1 MRERERERIKIPV
14 LHRAFTLIEM
24 LIVVTIIGMLAT
36 AILPRVNGILERAKD
51 LQRKT
56 GLQQIAAALELYK
69 DAKWHYPLRE
79 PTNEEWTEINAHE
92 KYKYK
97 WGRYYNLEWGTNGL
111 EKPLQDYLKEIP
123 KDPQKST
130 QITLEEDY
138 ENKRFKEFRGGNVP
152 HQSYPKWEFY
162 YRLTFNDQMI
172 TTWPKGFGYRY
183 QYPIG
188 AEGKKNGSAKDF
200 SKFGWSAILVAKVEL
215 PENANF
221 IARSQKWWK
230 KQTPKPKRRTWND
243 WWAPWSRYFYIPTR
257 DVGTLNQE
265 QIKERSLSSL
275 HLCNKIE
282 KVKEWEETF
291 ATAENKTCGYSSKDQ
306 LYYIIKLD

>member
-1 MRERERERIKIPV
+1 M
-14 LHRAFTLIEM
+14 AFTLVEI
-24 LIVVTIIGMLAT
+24 LIVVTIIGILAT

-243 WWAPWSRYFYIPTR
+243 WWAPWGRYFYIPTR